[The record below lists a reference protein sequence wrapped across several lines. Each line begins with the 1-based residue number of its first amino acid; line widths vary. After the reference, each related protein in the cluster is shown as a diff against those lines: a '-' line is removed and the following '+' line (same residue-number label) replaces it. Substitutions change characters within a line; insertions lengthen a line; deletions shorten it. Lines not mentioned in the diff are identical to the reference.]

1 MLFAKFHYLQTLN
14 HFKHH
19 SCSCGATFWLPWL
32 PCSTVAK
39 DDLATFSVQCQRNQD
54 YRISIFR
61 DIIESQGRLMRSSTE
76 SHSCIRGLF
85 RINNQLASELHASLR
100 GWCHPLGHRF
110 KLIILKHLS
119 LLNLKYYFQ
128 SIPSCS
134 ELVQCEVHTEV
145 TCLLFNVFY
154 SLSVWF
160 LVQLCSTIRKN
171 SVNRFSDI
179 VDKRW
184 WISKNTLFFFLS
196 KINFKAVFPPQIHS
210 KANTLRRLLFSHSFP
225 AGRRYRPAC
234 PPVPASLWAQAGTII
249 QIFIALK
256 RHARPDAGASY
267 RLPKSLVSI
276 NGTR

>member
-39 DDLATFSVQCQRNQD
+39 DDLATFSVQWQRNQD

-61 DIIESQGRLMRSSTE
+61 DIIESQGQLMRSSTE

-100 GWCHPLGHRF
+100 GWRQPLGHRF
-110 KLIILKHLS
+110 KRIILKQLS
-119 LLNLKYYFQ
+119 LLNLKHYF
-128 SIPSCS
+128 S

-184 WISKNTLFFFLS
+184 WISKNTLFFFFQKSISKPLFLPRYILKPTLS
-196 KINFKAVFPPQIHS
+196 DVYC
-210 KANTLRRLLFSHSFP
+210 SHTVSQLVD
-225 AGRRYRPAC
+225 ATGRRVLRC
-234 PPVPASLWAQAGTII
+234 PPPCGRRQG
-249 QIFIALK
+249 
-256 RHARPDAGASY
+256 P
-267 RLPKSLVSI
+267 
-276 NGTR
+276 

>member
-1 MLFAKFHYLQTLN
+1 MVQ
-14 HFKHH
+14 HFGCH
-19 SCSCGATFWLPWL
+19 GYPAV
-32 PCSTVAK
+32 VAK

-100 GWCHPLGHRF
+100 GWRQPLGHRF
-110 KLIILKHLS
+110 KRIVLKHLS

-160 LVQLCSTIRKN
+160 LVHLCSTIRKN

-184 WISKNTLFFFLS
+184 WISKNTLFFFFQKSIS
-196 KINFKAVFPPQIHS
+196 K
-210 KANTLRRLLFSHSFP
+210 LLFLPWYILKPTLSDVYRSHTVSQLVD
-225 AGRRYRPAC
+225 ATGRRVLRC
-234 PPVPASLWAQAGTII
+234 PPPCGRRQG
-249 QIFIALK
+249 
-256 RHARPDAGASY
+256 P
-267 RLPKSLVSI
+267 
-276 NGTR
+276 